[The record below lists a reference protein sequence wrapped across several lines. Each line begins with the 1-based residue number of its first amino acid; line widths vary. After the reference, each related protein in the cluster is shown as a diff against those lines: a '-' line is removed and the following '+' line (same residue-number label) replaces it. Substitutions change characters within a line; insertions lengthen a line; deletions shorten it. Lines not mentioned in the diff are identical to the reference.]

1 MTHRKAYTVKEARA
15 LIGGISQAA
24 FYKLVN
30 AGELKT
36 VKIAGRRLVPDES
49 INELIQRS
57 MSADHPQAA

>member
-1 MTHRKAYTVKEARA
+1 MTTRKAYTVKEARA

-36 VKIAGRRLVPDES
+36 VKIAGRRLVPEES

-57 MSADHPQAA
+57 MNADHPQAA